1 MQEKDIKKKLNQEL
15 DEMAPDIFSNILSQA
30 MEPVKSEKELFG
42 KDKPL
47 FKEKKKVRQFVWAP
61 ALAAVAACI
70 ALVVLYVLPT
80 LFPIS
85 NQNSTGFAFSITVDV
100 NPSISIQIN
109 KDGKVADI
117 IAENKDA
124 KPIVKAAKNKIDEN
138 TKYNKALKIVIRQL
152 NKKKYL
158 KKDKSAMLVSVVSD
172 DKGLGKEKLEEI
184 KNTTKKVKKNKNIK
198 CKTVYQNCKKTDELE
213 KVAKKNNVSVG
224 KAAFCMKLAKK
235 ENISVKKMCKENI
248 YTLVETAELEGTEGL
263 DEIVFDEEIP
273 TDIESVSETESILET
288 GVYGETES
296 IEAITANANELESVS
311 ELSTDEQ
318 VIVPESK
325 AGN

>member
-15 DEMAPDIFSNILSQA
+15 DEMAPDILSNILSQA

-42 KDKPL
+42 RNKPL
-47 FKEKKKVRQFVWAP
+47 FKEKKKVRQFIWTP
-61 ALAAVAACI
+61 AFVAVAACI
-70 ALVVLYVLPT
+70 ALVILYVFPT
-80 LFPIS
+80 LFPTS

-109 KDGKVADI
+109 KDGKVTDI

-124 KPIVKAAKNKIDEN
+124 KPIVKAAKSKIDGN
-138 TKYNKALKIVIRQL
+138 TEYNKALKIVIRQL
-152 NKKKYL
+152 HKKDYL
-158 KKDKSAMLVSVVSD
+158 KKDKSAMLVSIVSN
-172 DKGLGKEKLEEI
+172 DKSLGQEKLEEI
-184 KNTTKKVKKNKNIK
+184 KETTKKVKENKNIK

-213 KVAKKNNVSVG
+213 KVAKKNNVSIG
-224 KAAFCMKLAKK
+224 KAAFCMKLAEK

-248 YTLVETAELEGTEGL
+248 YTLVETAELGGTEEL
-263 DEIVFDEEIP
+263 EEIVFDEEIP

-288 GVYGETES
+288 GGYEETES
-296 IEAITANANELESVS
+296 IEAITANANELESIPEVS
-311 ELSTDEQ
+311 TEEQ
-318 VIVPESK
+318 VIIPESK